1 MNQNGWLYRIPDNI
15 RKKREQKLR
24 ERYGFLFEELKE
36 ADNQTK
42 EDVIQ
47 EVNKLYNINY
57 ETLMKEKTEITE
69 KLFHADEEI
78 KAIIHEN
85 YNQYKEHLQQVNKEL
100 KSDKDKMLEL
110 LRLIISRMEKTEYD
124 VRKWQSECSDEFKE
138 KADIIE
144 NDMEEI
150 KALLK
155 ILAVNN
161 LIDDIN
167 V

>member
-1 MNQNGWLYRIPDNI
+1 MLH
-15 RKKREQKLR
+15 
-24 ERYGFLFEELKE
+24 
-36 ADNQTK
+36 
-42 EDVIQ
+42 V
-47 EVNKLYNINY
+47 
-57 ETLMKEKTEITE
+57 
-69 KLFHADEEI
+69 DEEI

-85 YNQYKEHLQQVNKEL
+85 YNQYKEHLQQVNREL
-100 KSDKDKMLEL
+100 KSSNDKMLEL
-110 LRLIISRMEKTEYD
+110 LQLIISRIEKTEYD
-124 VRKWQSECSDEFKE
+124 VRKWQAECSDEFKE

-144 NDMEEI
+144 NDMKEI

>member
-1 MNQNGWLYRIPDNI
+1 MNPNGWLYRISDNI

-24 ERYGFLFEELKE
+24 DKYGFLFEELKE
-36 ADNQTK
+36 
-42 EDVIQ
+42 DVMQ
-47 EVNKLYNINY
+47 ETNKLYNINY
-57 ETLMKEKTEITE
+57 ETQMKEKTEITE
-69 KLFHADEEI
+69 RLFHADEEI
-78 KAIIHEN
+78 KAMIHEY
-85 YNQYKEHLQQVNKEL
+85 YNQYKEHLQQVNREL
-100 KSDKDKMLEL
+100 KSGNDKMLERL
-110 LRLIISRMEKTEYD
+110 QLIISRIEKTEND
-124 VRKWQSECSDEFKE
+124 VRKWQAECSDEFKE

>member
-1 MNQNGWLYRIPDNI
+1 M
-15 RKKREQKLR
+15 
-24 ERYGFLFEELKE
+24 
-36 ADNQTK
+36 
-42 EDVIQ
+42 
-47 EVNKLYNINY
+47 
-57 ETLMKEKTEITE
+57 
-69 KLFHADEEI
+69 FHVDEEI

-85 YNQYKEHLQQVNKEL
+85 YNQYKEHLQQVNREL
-100 KSDKDKMLEL
+100 KSSNDKMLEL
-110 LRLIISRMEKTEYD
+110 LQLIISRIEKTEYD
-124 VRKWQSECSDEFKE
+124 VRKWQAECSDEFKE

-144 NDMEEI
+144 NDMKEI